1 MEQLE
6 PLGKDLGIYV
16 NENHRF
22 GTDAILLADFSL
34 NLKANIACDLGTGC
48 GIIPMLWM
56 KNKVM
61 QRAFGVEIQAE
72 GCNLAEKTISHNNLE
87 NRFSVIKSDLKELK
101 GKIPFGIF
109 DLVTCNPPYK
119 ALGAGI
125 PNPDES
131 LRLARH
137 ETLCTFGDIAKAA
150 SELLKFSGRFCI
162 CQRPERLV
170 DIFCEMRKV
179 KIEPKRLRLVIQ
191 REEQEP
197 WLVLVEGRLGSK
209 PGIRILP
216 PLYVEVGGKLSE
228 EITEIYEDYANRKGQ

>member
-22 GTDAILLADFSL
+22 GTDAILLSDFSL
-34 NLKANIACDLGTGC
+34 NSKASVACDLGTGC
-48 GIIPMLWM
+48 GIIPMLWI
-56 KNKVM
+56 KNKDIQSV
-61 QRAFGVEIQAE
+61 FGVEIQTD
-72 GCNLAEKTISHNNLE
+72 GCKLAEKTISHYKLE
-87 NRFSVIKSDLKELK
+87 NQFSVINSDLKELK
-101 GKIPFGIF
+101 GKIPFNFF

-119 ALGAGI
+119 AADAGI

-131 LRLARH
+131 ARLARH
-137 ETLCTFGDIAKAA
+137 ESQCTFSDVAKAA
-150 SELLKFSGRFCI
+150 SQLLKFSGRFCI

-179 KIEPKRLRLVIQ
+179 KIEPKRLRLVIH
-191 REEQEP
+191 REGQEP

-209 PGIRILP
+209 PGMRVLP
-216 PLYVEVGGKLSE
+216 PIYVESGGKLSE
-228 EITEIYEDYANRKGQ
+228 EMSKIYGDYANRKG